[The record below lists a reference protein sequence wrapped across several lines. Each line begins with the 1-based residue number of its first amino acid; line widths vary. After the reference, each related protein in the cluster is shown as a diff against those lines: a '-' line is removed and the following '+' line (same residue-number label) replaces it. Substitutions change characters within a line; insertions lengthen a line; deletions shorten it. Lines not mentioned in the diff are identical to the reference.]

1 MNKALL
7 VDQLRNASHP
17 SVLHKIAQQ
26 VKNLHPAD
34 LAEILNELSI
44 SQTLLILSRLGS
56 HHRAM
61 VFSHFSDTRQN
72 NLLQQMSREVMT
84 ALFEHLPSDV
94 RADIYN
100 RMNDRVRRDLLSA
113 LPKAQRE
120 DMLRM
125 SLHPEGT
132 TGSEMSSDFIT
143 VSAEMTVGHA
153 LKHIRSTASEKETIY
168 IIYVLDSQGGLN
180 GTVSLREMLVASDGL
195 MMKEIMRPDPVSVKV
210 DWPKERAAELIR
222 HYNLLALPVLN
233 DEGKMLGIMTMD
245 DAMDIEKE
253 QDVRQLARFGGTT
266 LGETSDLD
274 IMTSPFHQMFRVR
287 VFWLALLTVFGVIA
301 SNFVAAQEEI
311 LSEIVILAAFLA
323 PVIDM
328 GGNTGSQSATLV
340 IRGMALG
347 EIKLKWRYVW
357 LVIRRELP
365 VVMGLGLVIALLEVA
380 LAQLSK
386 GVGVDVMLVVGL
398 SMLVCTIL
406 GGIIGALLPFV
417 ARRIGTD
424 PATLSSPLITSIMD
438 LLGVFIYFGFSWLLL
453 GELLTQAG

>member
-61 VFSHFSDTRQN
+61 VFSHFSDTRQD
-72 NLLQQMSREVMT
+72 NLLQQMSREVMA
-84 ALFEHLPSDV
+84 ALFRHLPSDV

-100 RMNDRVRRDLLSA
+100 RMNDRIRRDLLSA

-143 VSAEMTVGHA
+143 VSAEMTVGQA

-168 IIYVLDSQGGLN
+168 VIYVLDNQGGLN
-180 GTVSLREMLVASDGL
+180 GTVSLREMLVASDEL

-210 DWPKERAAELIR
+210 DLPKEQAAELIR

-347 EIKLKWRYVW
+347 EIKMKWRYVW

-380 LAQLSK
+380 LAQFSK
-386 GVGVDVMLVVGL
+386 GVGVDIMLVVGL

-453 GELLTQAG
+453 GDLLTQAG

>member
-7 VDQLRNASHP
+7 VAQLRNASHP
-17 SVLHKIAQQ
+17 SALHDISQKI
-26 VKNLHPAD
+26 KNLHPAD
-34 LAEILNELSI
+34 LAEILNELSV
-44 SQTLLILSRLGS
+44 SQILLLLGHS
-56 HHRAM
+56 GTHNRAM
-61 VFSHFSDTRQN
+61 VFSHFSEERQDA
-72 NLLQQMSREVMT
+72 LLSAMSRDIMT

-132 TGSEMSSDFIT
+132 AGAEMTSDFVT
-143 VSAEMTVGHA
+143 VSAEMTVAQA
-153 LKHIRSTASEKETIY
+153 LKHIRATASEKETIY
-168 IIYVLDSQGGLN
+168 VIYVLDYQGGLS
-180 GTVSLREMLVASDGL
+180 GTLSLRELVVARDEQTVN
-195 MMKEIMRPDPVSVKV
+195 EIMRLNPVSAKV
-210 DWPKERAAELIR
+210 DWPKEQAAELIR
-222 HYNLLALPVLN
+222 HYDLLALPVLS
-233 DEGKMLGIMTMD
+233 DEGKMLGIMTID

-253 QDVRQLARFGGTT
+253 QDARQLARFGGTT
-266 LGETSDLD
+266 LGGKSDLD
-274 IMTSPFHQMFRVR
+274 IMSSPFHQMFRVR
-287 VFWLALLTVFGVIA
+287 VFWLALLTVFGVIT

-311 LSEIVILAAFLA
+311 LAEIVILAAFLA

-347 EIKLKWRYVW
+347 EIKMKWRYVW
-357 LVIRRELP
+357 LVVRRELP
-365 VVMGLGLVIALLEVA
+365 VVLVLGIVIALLEVV
-380 LAQLSK
+380 LAQFSK

-398 SMLVCTIL
+398 SMMVCTIL
-406 GGIIGALLPFV
+406 GGVIGALLPFI

-438 LLGVFIYFGFSWLLL
+438 LLGVLIYFGFAWLFL
-453 GELLTQAG
+453 GDLLTQAG